1 MLHSDMA
8 PEHCCDGD
16 LIQLKVSTQYLRVV
30 RCSAC
35 GTEFTYVPDS
45 SWVTMVLPGM
55 RN

>member
-1 MLHSDMA
+1 MMHSDIV
-8 PEHCCDGD
+8 PEHCCDGE
-16 LIQLKVSTQYLRVV
+16 IQMEASTQFVRVV

-45 SWVTMVLPGM
+45 NWVTGM